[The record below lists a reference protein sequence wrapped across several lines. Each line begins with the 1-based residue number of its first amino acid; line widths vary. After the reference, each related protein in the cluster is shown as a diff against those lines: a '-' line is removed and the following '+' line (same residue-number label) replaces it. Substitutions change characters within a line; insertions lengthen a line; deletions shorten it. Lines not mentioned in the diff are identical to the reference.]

1 MKNQFAMIVSVGLSL
16 CAGTYASHAQDAG
29 PLGIG
34 PASYSDVMFDRQNK
48 VTGKIAEALRA
59 RQRGELPQTG
69 LRFGARLIGTVIA
82 EETDT
87 PGKFPILSR
96 LPPTHTK
103 GTSDIFSV
111 VNEVS
116 LNATLSLP
124 MVTAFAQGEYT
135 EVEYPGQDDMQLRK
149 FWLAFGDLDQSPVY
163 VAVGR
168 KTINFGQFESYA
180 PFTHTHSSHYFWAQP
195 DDPVLEVGYV
205 TERTELAFSLIP
217 AHRGNRVLSSPKND
231 GALSNFALNV
241 AHTLPVPGDASLR
254 LGAGFLRGTIY
265 DSVIAYHPP
274 GVGINRYWNETW
286 DINATYSRGPFDIQ
300 AEFTRTM
307 HDWAATGHHVSALTL
322 QGRYRSELFGKPA
335 TWSISASR
343 GEQGANGTEWERME
357 QVILGLE
364 VQAHKNVS
372 LGVEYLYN
380 EGFVPLIVPTIA
392 GDRSVTSHTLVTGLK
407 VTF

>member
-1 MKNQFAMIVSVGLSL
+1 MKNHICALALLGPCLGAAVGP
-16 CAGTYASHAQDAG
+16 AAAQDGFSPGFG
-29 PLGIG
+29 PVR
-34 PASYSDVMFDRQNK
+34 YSEVMFDRQNK

-59 RQRGELPQTG
+59 RQRGELPETG
-69 LRFGARLIGTVIA
+69 LHFGARFVGTVIA

-103 GTSDIFSV
+103 GTSDIFGV

-116 LNATLSLP
+116 ANVTLTLP
-124 MVTAFAQGEYT
+124 MFTAFAQGEFT
-135 EVEYPGQDDMQLRK
+135 EVEYPGQDDVQLRK
-149 FWLAFGDLDQSPVY
+149 YWLAYGDLDRSPVY
-163 VAVGR
+163 VAAGR

-180 PFTHTHSSHYFWAQP
+180 PFTHTHSTHYFWAQS
-195 DDPVLEVGYV
+195 DDPVMEIGYV
-205 TERTELAFSLIP
+205 TDRTELSFTLIP
-217 AHRGNRVLSSPKND
+217 AHRGNRVISSPKND
-231 GALSNFALNV
+231 GALSNFAVN
-241 AHTLPVPGDASLR
+241 ASHTLPVGQGGALR

-265 DSVIAYHPP
+265 DSVIAHHPP
-274 GVGINRYWNETW
+274 GVGINRYWNEAW
-286 DINATYSRGPFDIQ
+286 DINATYSRGPFDVQ

-335 TWSISASR
+335 IWSVSASR
-343 GEQGANGTEWERME
+343 GEQGTNGTEWERME

-364 VQAHKNVS
+364 VQAHENVS
-372 LGVEYLYN
+372 IGAEYLYD
-380 EGFVPLIVPTIA
+380 EGFVPLIMPTFV
-392 GDRSVTSHTLVTGLK
+392 GDRSVTSHTLITGIK